1 MSRGFNFKGKVTPTA
16 SKPAATPAKP
26 PKPAQSVFDQLADSA
41 YVRAGQLV
49 QSSANPASTA
59 PLPFSEP
66 TLWRKVKAGTF
77 PPPIKLSARVTGWQ
91 VADIRRWMQTQAAQG
106 YSPGA
111 HKQFARPAA

>member
-77 PPPIKLSARVTGWQ
+77 PAPIKLSARVTGWQ
-91 VADIRRWMQTQAAQG
+91 VADIRQWMQAQAAQG
-106 YSPGA
+106 YTPDA